1 MADYKLT
8 GTTTV
13 IRTSDGANIPADQNN
28 RDYTAYQ
35 AWLSVGNTPDAYVPP
50 VIVAATP
57 SPTTVPTYTLATLPS
72 PSLMGL
78 IQVTDLKDGT
88 QMCYSDGTNWRRQS
102 DQSIAN

>member
-1 MADYKLT
+1 MALYALT
-8 GTTTV
+8 VDNNRVIYNGTTT
-13 IRTSDGANIPADQNN
+13 IPDSSRLWN
-28 RDYTAYQ
+28 DYQ
-35 AWLSVGNTPDAYVPP
+35 AWLAAGNTPDAYVPP
-50 VIVAATP
+50 IVVAATP
-57 SPTTVPTYTLATLPS
+57 SPTIVPTYTLATLPS